1 MKHNTLRSYSCLA
14 APKLNFVKS
23 PAPIEFF
30 TAPLVIYNI
39 RLSFSCGLHRSSPI
53 YVYQHMVTVRNKTS
67 ILKYKHPNNNYTM
80 NKLTIHRTTNYPF
93 FIRKTEELQLVSK
106 KKFAVLQVQ
115 DYSCT
120 PVNILLNNDHP
131 NQWKLYRQQC
141 RPPPFPSL

>member
-1 MKHNTLRSYSCLA
+1 MKHRTLTSYSCLA
-14 APKLNFVKS
+14 APKINFVKS

-39 RLSFSCGLHRSSPI
+39 RLSFSCGLHRSSPS

-80 NKLTIHRTTNYPF
+80 NKLTIHRTTDCSF
-93 FIRKTEELQLVSK
+93 FIRKTEEFQLVSK
-106 KKFAVLQVQ
+106 KKFEVLQVQ

-120 PVNILLNNDHP
+120 PVNILLNNSHP
-131 NQWKLYRQQC
+131 NQWKLYQQQC
-141 RPPPFPSL
+141 RPPPFPNM

>member
-1 MKHNTLRSYSCLA
+1 MKHRTLTSYSCLA

-39 RLSFSCGLHRSSPI
+39 RLSFSCGLHRSSPS

-67 ILKYKHPNNNYTM
+67 ILKYKHPNNYYTM

-141 RPPPFPSL
+141 RPPPFPTL